1 MVIFYS
7 YVKLPEGNPH
17 GPHDSSP
24 RSPLPTSTPRCWSRP
39 AAAWRCRSCRSRGW
53 RMWPWPWRRG
63 VCKPLV
69 ETVDFYGEKGDQYD
83 ISRPPRSTI
92 VGKSW
97 ENVDWSGI
105 FGKRWEVEVLQRS
118 EKWWRVMKSHEKS
131 WKAMKSDEKS
141 WKVMKSDEKWW
152 KVMKS
157 DEKWDL
163 CCQVE
168 R

>member
-7 YVKLPEGNPH
+7 YVKFPEGNPH

-39 AAAWRCRSCRSRGW
+39 AAWRCRSCRCRGW

-118 EKWWRVMKSHEKS
+118 EKWW
-131 WKAMKSDEKS
+131 
-141 WKVMKSDEKWW
+141 KVMKSDEKRW
-152 KVMKS
+152 KVGFMLS
-157 DEKWDL
+157 SGALVLDLNGLEEKRA
-163 CCQVE
+163 E
-168 R
+168 